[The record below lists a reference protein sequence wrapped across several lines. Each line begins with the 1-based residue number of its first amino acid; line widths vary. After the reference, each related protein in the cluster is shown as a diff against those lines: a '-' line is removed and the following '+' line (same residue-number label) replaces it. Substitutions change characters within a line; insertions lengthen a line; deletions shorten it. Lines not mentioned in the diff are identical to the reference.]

1 MGKRT
6 RLLAAYYRR
15 LRMTSAAETMRALVH
30 PCRLREHMSNIAVGS
45 VQERSNPYRPTFSRD
60 EEARFCAEL
69 LRLAPDDVLRAFD
82 ELEAGAAFMADLRQ
96 RYARLHPEWPGGLH
110 VGRFR
115 CWYAI
120 ARLGQPDLMVETG
133 VHDGLSSA
141 LILRAM
147 DRNGKGTLISIDLP
161 AMDMPAGVDGPGWL
175 VHPSLRSRWERKLGD
190 ARKLLPEV
198 MAEHPR
204 IDVFI
209 HDSDHERGHREFEF
223 RTARRDAALGAL
235 LLSDDDA
242 DDLLDLLAGE
252 WSGARAWV
260 RCTLPD
266 GDTAHLDG
274 IRLAGD

>member
-1 MGKRT
+1 MGKR
-6 RLLAAYYRR
+6 RRILLAYYRR
-15 LRMTSAAETMRALVH
+15 LRMKSAGETLRALLH
-30 PCRLREHMSNIAVGS
+30 PSRLREHMSNIAAGS
-45 VQERSNPYRPTFSRD
+45 VRERSNPYRPTSSRS

-69 LRLAPDDVLRAFD
+69 LQLAPEDVFSAFD
-82 ELEAGAAFMADLRQ
+82 ELEADSDFMADLRD
-96 RYARLHPEWPGGLH
+96 RYARLRPEWPGGLH

-120 ARLGQPDLMVETG
+120 TRLRQPEVMVETG

-147 DRNGKGTLISIDLP
+147 DRNDKGKLISIDLP
-161 AMDMPAGVDGPGWL
+161 AMDMPTGVDGPGWL
-175 VHPSLRSRWERKLGD
+175 VPQSLRSRWERKLGD

-198 MAEHPR
+198 VEEHPR

-223 RTARRDAALGAL
+223 RTASLSVGPGTL

-242 DDLLDLLAGE
+242 DDLLDVLAAE
-252 WSGARAWV
+252 WSGARSWV

-266 GDTAHLDG
+266 DDTAHLGG
-274 IRLAGD
+274 IRLGGA